1 MKDVA
6 DLSDGFVTRGIE
18 AEPKRR
24 LKQREAAF
32 LLKSGP
38 PWSMGIEPMICPQKV
53 VLLNF
58 DLRSICFPSSKR
70 PAELFGVAQTG
81 AVAWSF
87 LEMEDDLKFLKH

>member
-38 PWSMGIEPMICPQKV
+38 P
-53 VLLNF
+53 
-58 DLRSICFPSSKR
+58 
-70 PAELFGVAQTG
+70 
-81 AVAWSF
+81 
-87 LEMEDDLKFLKH
+87 